1 MKSEIGSALVRSFR
15 VAPSRD
21 LSSMRDDA
29 ERVNSDIVVSFL
41 FLSLSL
47 LSQLYCIFCFFS
59 FFFLVFI
66 NGEARSA
73 VRTSRAPAIALAVTR

>member
-29 ERVNSDIVVSFL
+29 ERVNSDIVVSSL
-41 FLSLSL
+41 FLSL
-47 LSQLYCIFCFFS
+47 LSQLYCIFCFFF
-59 FFFLVFI
+59 FFFLFY
-66 NGEARSA
+66 
-73 VRTSRAPAIALAVTR
+73 